1 MRRPAH
7 ALAGALAFGLA
18 LTACGAQT
26 PTRGQP
32 SPAPAAVGDA
42 TLLIWADQMRSETL
56 KPFAEAFA
64 KENGIKAEVVVVAQN
79 QQQTFTTASQAG
91 KGPDV
96 LVGAHDWIGNLVQN
110 GLIDPIQMTEDQLAG
125 YVDVARKAVTYNG
138 QVYGVPYAVENL
150 ALFRNTELAPE
161 APRSFDELVETGKK
175 LKAAGK
181 VEEIVGYPVSQQD
194 GQSGDTYHLYPL
206 YTSAGAHLF
215 GTTPGGDPD
224 PSDLGVGDR
233 KSVEAFERIA
243 KLGEKGEGALK
254 RSFTSDNS
262 AAAFNEGRTAFM
274 VAGPWR
280 LADAR
285 KAGVKYD
292 VTPVPGF
299 KGAEPAQPFVGVQSF
314 FVASKGGNKA
324 LAQEFVTGTL
334 ASAEVARA
342 LFDAEPRMPALE
354 EALTYAAGKDPD
366 VAKFRAAAEN
376 GTPLPA
382 IPQMVAIW
390 VPFNTLIHAAVKGE
404 PVPPAVEAAG
414 KAIAEQLKQ

>member
-1 MRRPAH
+1 M
-7 ALAGALAFGLA
+7 
-18 LTACGAQT
+18 
-26 PTRGQP
+26 
-32 SPAPAAVGDA
+32 
-42 TLLIWADQMRSETL
+42 
-56 KPFAEAFA
+56 
-64 KENGIKAEVVVVAQN
+64 
-79 QQQTFTTASQAG
+79 
-91 KGPDV
+91 

-161 APRSFDELVETGKK
+161 APGSFDELVETGKK

-194 GQSGDTYHLYPL
+194 GQSGDTYHLYLL

-280 LADAR
+280 LARRRGDHDRQAPPGGPRPRGGPAHPAGAR
-285 KAGVKYD
+285 
-292 VTPVPGF
+292 
-299 KGAEPAQPFVGVQSF
+299 
-314 FVASKGGNKA
+314 
-324 LAQEFVTGTL
+324 
-334 ASAEVARA
+334 R
-342 LFDAEPRMPALE
+342 
-354 EALTYAAGKDPD
+354 
-366 VAKFRAAAEN
+366 
-376 GTPLPA
+376 
-382 IPQMVAIW
+382 
-390 VPFNTLIHAAVKGE
+390 
-404 PVPPAVEAAG
+404 
-414 KAIAEQLKQ
+414 